1 MKLDRTKKI
10 IILFSAVIVV
20 LLGLHYVV
28 FSFIRKSD
36 MSVSG
41 LEHEVRALQVQVL
54 EFSKYTPEDVK
65 NLARSV
71 TDRFISRTN
80 IVSFIEN
87 LEKKAQAEGV
97 TVTIR
102 SVNVEPRSDD
112 AADDK
117 EIIRLVFETRG
128 SWSDTM
134 NFLAFVEHLP
144 YKVTLH
150 GLGLMAEPEDGVAGP
165 VQWRGQFE
173 ITTLKFK

>member
-1 MKLDRTKKI
+1 MKIDRTKKI
-10 IILFSAVIVV
+10 IILFSTVIAI
-20 LLGLHYVV
+20 LLALHYVV
-28 FSFIRKSD
+28 FSFIRTSD

-41 LEHEVRALQVQVL
+41 LENEVRTLQAQVL

-87 LEKKAQAEGV
+87 LEKEAQAKGV
-97 TVTIR
+97 AVTIR
-102 SVNVEPRSDD
+102 AVNVEPRGDD

-144 YKVTLH
+144 YKITLH
-150 GLGLMAEPEDGVAGP
+150 GLGLVVVSEDGVVGP